1 MNKKPVLVDLEELR
15 SLIARLDL
23 GDQNWNQ

>member
-1 MNKKPVLVDLEELR
+1 MKNKPVLVDLEKLR
-15 SLIARLDL
+15 ALIAGLDL

>member
-1 MNKKPVLVDLEELR
+1 MNMKPVLVDLEELR
-15 SLIARLDL
+15 SLIAGLDL